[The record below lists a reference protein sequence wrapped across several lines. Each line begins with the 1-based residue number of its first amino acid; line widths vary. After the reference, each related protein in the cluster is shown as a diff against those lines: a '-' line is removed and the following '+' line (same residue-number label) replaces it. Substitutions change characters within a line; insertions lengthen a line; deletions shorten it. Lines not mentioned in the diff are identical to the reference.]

1 MWHSHI
7 MKDKKATHN
16 KDGTLRKKGSGR
28 KKGSNSFVR
37 VTFSQLKD
45 FIGEKTPMMVSR
57 VWLENIGITENSSE
71 IVVPKINLTQKDLTE
86 DDSSDNIL
94 FSVKKFD

>member
-1 MWHSHI
+1 MWHSRI
-7 MKDKKATHN
+7 MKDQKVTYN
-16 KDGTLRKKGSGR
+16 KDGTPRKTGSGR

-37 VTFSQLKD
+37 VTFSQLKNY
-45 FIGEKTPMMVSR
+45 IGEKTPMMVSR
-57 VWLENIGITENSSE
+57 VWLENMGITEDSSE
-71 IVVPKINLTQKDLTE
+71 VIAPTMNIAKKELTE

>member
-1 MWHSHI
+1 
-7 MKDKKATHN
+7 MKEKKTYN
-16 KDGTLRKKGSGR
+16 KNGTPRKKGSGR

-57 VWLENIGITENSSE
+57 VWLENMGFE
-71 IVVPKINLTQKDLTE
+71 KIPDQLDTPNIKLKTKDLTE
-86 DDSSDNIL
+86 EDSSDNIL
-94 FSVKKFD
+94 FSIKKFD